1 MEDSFFI
8 LNNVGREPIQM
19 MIESLVILVAVV
31 LGATGGWLAAK
42 FRYQRP
48 FTSPYEIERKYVSK
62 ELYGDAKRELYDC
75 QQQLLR
81 LTKSLAA
88 KEQQCQALHEQL
100 HHHKEETQQLQQQF
114 RHEFKNLANELLEE
128 KSQKFT
134 ALNEERLGNILN
146 PLKEKLTDFRSKME
160 ETYHEDIR
168 ERASLKKEIE
178 QLIQLNQQVSE
189 DAIRLTKALKG
200 DNKVQGDW
208 GEMQL
213 ELILEKAGLE
223 KNIHYTSQS
232 SFGIQ
237 LDGGVQ
243 RPDYIINLP
252 ENKHLIL
259 DAKVSLTAYENYYNA
274 EDEMQRSCYLRDHLD
289 SVHRH
294 MKTLSEKNYQHLY
307 QINQPDYVI
316 MFVPLEPALTA
327 ALREDAKVFEKCLDK
342 NIVLVSTSTLLATLR
357 TISYI
362 WKQENQKKNVVE
374 IAVESGKLYDKF
386 VGFVDDLS
394 KIENSLQ
401 SAQTNYQQAINK
413 LCYGKGN
420 LVRRVE
426 KLKEL
431 GANASKSIPDNL
443 LDKSLEVRKM

>member
-1 MEDSFFI
+1 MGDSFFI
-8 LNNVGREPIQM
+8 LNETDDID
-19 MIESLVILVAVV
+19 MIVESLLLLAAVIL
-31 LGATGGWLAAK
+31 GAMGGWFAAR

-48 FTSPYEIERKYVSK
+48 FTNPQEIERKYISK
-62 ELYGDAKRELYDC
+62 ELYSDAKRELYDS
-75 QQQLLR
+75 QQQVLR
-81 LTKSLAA
+81 LTKTLAA
-88 KEQQCQALHEQL
+88 KEQQNQSLHEQL
-100 HHHKEETQQLQQQF
+100 LNQKSDIQDLQQQF
-114 RHEFKNLANELLEE
+114 RHEFKSLANELLEE

-134 ALNEERLGNILN
+134 ALNEEKLSYILN
-146 PLKEKLTDFRSKME
+146 PLKEKITDFRSKME
-160 ETYHEDIR
+160 QTYHEEIR
-168 ERASLKKEIE
+168 ERASLRKEIE
-178 QLIQLNQQVSE
+178 QLMHLNQQISE

-200 DNKVQGDW
+200 DSKVQGDW

-223 KNIHYTSQS
+223 KNIHYSSQS
-232 SFGIQ
+232 SFNDQ
-237 LDGGVQ
+237 TEERTQ

-252 ENKHLIL
+252 ESKHLIL
-259 DAKVSLTAYENYYNA
+259 DAKVSLTAYENYYNT
-274 EDEMQRSCYLRDHLD
+274 EDQGERNHYLKEHLD
-289 SVHRH
+289 SIYRH
-294 MKTLSEKNYQHLY
+294 MKGLSEKNYQQLY

-386 VGFVDDLS
+386 VGFVDDLG

-401 SAQTNYQQAINK
+401 SAQGHYQQAVNK

-431 GANASKSIPDNL
+431 GANASKSIPDTF
-443 LDKSLEVRKM
+443 LDKSIEVRKM